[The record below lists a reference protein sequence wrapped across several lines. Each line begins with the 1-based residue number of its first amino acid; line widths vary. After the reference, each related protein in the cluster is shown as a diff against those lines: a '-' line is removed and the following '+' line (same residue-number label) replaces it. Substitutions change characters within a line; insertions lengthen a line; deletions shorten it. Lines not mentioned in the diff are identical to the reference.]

1 MATVATATRGGL
13 HENHASFLERFHA
26 RQAQNRAARQQPTLS
41 VEEHAAHRAQLGNV
55 RFIKPKYS
63 DQTKINVSGIFNKWK
78 RYCDDMEVGDWRA
91 TIENLDRAIVQDF
104 LLYVCERYKITS
116 WGSGHEYIRQFQQ
129 LYTTVNGQY
138 MDRNDTKEVY
148 KVCQG
153 VLTSTLVPPSMSST
167 KTQQYY
173 RSILVRRFGH
183 RAPNIDGKPVLNVD
197 NLRVI
202 LTFNIAYDTSI
213 FPGERHRISLAGCY
227 QLLCYTGARPAELVD
242 GERRK
247 PKDGSIQELF
257 GQNAVQSSSSGSGEE
272 QEAPADK
279 RSELLR
285 GLLSQEP
292 VVRGRP
298 KALCYEDIMMMIV
311 RHPVTGRC
319 MPAMAI
325 KFIHHKGADNRPKP
339 TIFYFTPAR
348 KLLFC
353 PVSTILALAL
363 HDKAFDASS
372 LTDAAII
379 LKSKPP
385 RFKHCTPLRWKK
397 EMLLTPVFRR
407 YRGAELSSEAMLYSK
422 LRDDIGQQ
430 SLDAGYE
437 KKWTPRFAR
446 RGAGNA
452 ANGDAPDSVRD
463 QMMRQDPRFM
473 TFQSAY
479 LNENANFDL
488 QNAFLEEEKES
499 QLFRLFAHVS
509 LTRDP
514 RATADMVPDE
524 VWANLAPDPEIV
536 ELEEQRAQLK
546 QGKYRIE
553 GHEHEKQIRKLTNE
567 IRVKRTQRVK
577 QVVKE
582 YREDYF
588 YHRPTWDIERQAR
601 GEEEEEY
608 EEPVIDVTVPER
620 EKLAK
625 ILCHQPDD
633 LTEDQI
639 AQRRIESID
648 LMVAL
653 CGKRETVRRSH
664 ARQSAKACLSIK
676 TEPPEIEHETL
687 PSPDQFP
694 LLLHAAQCPDCIGD
708 ERLSREERTFIY
720 CRPTVMN
727 DHFDDQHLVRREQD
741 ERSGE
746 KIRCEHPKCRDVKFQ
761 HVDHFRRHVQEVH
774 GVTLRTSEQV
784 RQRRQRKQPKQ
795 RQKRL
800 F

>member
-1 MATVATATRGGL
+1 MATVATATRGGV

-63 DQTKINVSGIFNKWK
+63 DQTEINISGIFNKWK
-78 RYCDDMEVGDWRA
+78 RYTKPSIPMTPSASSSFADSIPHRYCAEMEVGDWKA
-91 TIENLDRAIVQDF
+91 TIENLDRGTAQDF
-104 LLYVCERYKITS
+104 LLYVCESSKITS

-148 KVCQG
+148 KYYRKI
-153 VLTSTLVPPSMSST
+153 LVP
-167 KTQQYY
+167 
-173 RSILVRRFGH
+173 RFGH

-197 NLRVI
+197 NLNVI

-272 QEAPADK
+272 QDAPADQ
-279 RSELLR
+279 RSELIR
-285 GLLSQEP
+285 GLLSQEN
-292 VVRGRP
+292 VGRGRP

-311 RHPVTGRC
+311 RHLVTGRC

-339 TIFYFTPAR
+339 TIFYFTPTR

-353 PVSTILALAL
+353 AVSTILALAL
-363 HDKAFDASS
+363 HDEAFDASS

-379 LKSKPP
+379 FKSKPP

-407 YRGAELSSEAMLYSK
+407 YHGAELSSEAMLYSK

-430 SLDAGYE
+430 SLDSGYE

-488 QNAFLEEEKES
+488 
-499 QLFRLFAHVS
+499 
-509 LTRDP
+509 
-514 RATADMVPDE
+514 
-524 VWANLAPDPEIV
+524 
-536 ELEEQRAQLK
+536 
-546 QGKYRIE
+546 
-553 GHEHEKQIRKLTNE
+553 
-567 IRVKRTQRVK
+567 
-577 QVVKE
+577 
-582 YREDYF
+582 
-588 YHRPTWDIERQAR
+588 
-601 GEEEEEY
+601 
-608 EEPVIDVTVPER
+608 
-620 EKLAK
+620 
-625 ILCHQPDD
+625 
-633 LTEDQI
+633 
-639 AQRRIESID
+639 
-648 LMVAL
+648 
-653 CGKRETVRRSH
+653 
-664 ARQSAKACLSIK
+664 
-676 TEPPEIEHETL
+676 
-687 PSPDQFP
+687 
-694 LLLHAAQCPDCIGD
+694 
-708 ERLSREERTFIY
+708 
-720 CRPTVMN
+720 
-727 DHFDDQHLVRREQD
+727 
-741 ERSGE
+741 
-746 KIRCEHPKCRDVKFQ
+746 
-761 HVDHFRRHVQEVH
+761 
-774 GVTLRTSEQV
+774 
-784 RQRRQRKQPKQ
+784 
-795 RQKRL
+795 
-800 F
+800 